1 MIICACQQL
10 LNLSLSDSVFS
21 FAINLEYRN
30 PLGRLP
36 SNVSELS
43 ETSDLK
49 SSTACKFNYR
59 AYRKK
64 ISTKHDTVTDLFVY
78 NPVS

>member
-1 MIICACQQL
+1 MVTCSGSLFIVAL
-10 LNLSLSDSVFS
+10 LYSG
-21 FAINLEYRN
+21 AKQ
-30 PLGRLP
+30 PLGRMP

-49 SSTACKFNYR
+49 SSTAYKFNYR